1 MRILAGIGALAII
14 VAVGAAIFFFGG
26 FFNIAANVEDPGLV
40 NWALISV
47 RTASIGRHAR
57 DDSPVNLVDRRLCQ
71 KAAGRIGGRLQ
82 SVDREPVARLRS
94 ISGLLEMRSRAIAY
108 GLLS

>member
-26 FFNIAANVEDPGLV
+26 FFNIAANVEDPGIV

-57 DDSPVNLVDRRLCQ
+57 ED
-71 KAAGRIGGRLQ
+71 LQ
-82 SVDREPVARLRS
+82 HVIDWAWRGWNSFPK
-94 ISGLLEMRSRAIAY
+94 GP
-108 GLLS
+108 LS